1 MVATKYCDPVHQV
14 PRVSPAAGLARG
26 ASETPFF
33 PPAAGL
39 ARGASEIPTVL
50 WSSVTVSSIVVI
62 ASNFDVK
69 FGTAQ

>member
-1 MVATKYCDPVHQV
+1 MEGGGGGLDTATKYCDPVHQV
-14 PRVSPAAGLARG
+14 PRVS
-26 ASETPFF
+26 
-33 PPAAGL
+33 PAAGL